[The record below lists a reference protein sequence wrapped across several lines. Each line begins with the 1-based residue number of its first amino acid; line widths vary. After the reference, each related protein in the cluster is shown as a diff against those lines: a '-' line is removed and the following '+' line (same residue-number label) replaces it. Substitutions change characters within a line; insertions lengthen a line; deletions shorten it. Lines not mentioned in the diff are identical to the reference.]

1 MFWKYVANL
10 QENTLCQSAISIKLL
25 RDFFETALRHGCSP
39 VNLLHIFWTS
49 FQKNTS
55 RWLRRY
61 YRLCSHDKRITHRC
75 FCKVWKMFIAV
86 QRGEFRIKNGAFRF
100 HLFFGLFLFF
110 IFIIKF
116 VFIYYLHFSFFF
128 FFFWW
133 SIKFLQQNINQLEH
147 GVITPWL
154 EAGIG
159 SPKLSVELYV
169 KLFLSAVSNDVT
181 GQRKNPRHVFC
192 WLLSRPKNYRNSL
205 SLSLKQNRGYET
217 ITSKNIS
224 INNHSTIK
232 AILFW
237 KEQKTFDICTHLFL
251 DWIWRDTT

>member
-1 MFWKYVANL
+1 MEDVHRGSEGWVQNKEWCFPL
-10 QENTLCQSAISIKLL
+10 SS
-25 RDFFETALRHGCSP
+25 
-39 VNLLHIFWTS
+39 IFWP
-49 FQKNTS
+49 F
-55 RWLRRY
+55 
-61 YRLCSHDKRITHRC
+61 
-75 FCKVWKMFIAV
+75 
-86 QRGEFRIKNGAFRF
+86 
-100 HLFFGLFLFF
+100 
-110 IFIIKF
+110 F
-116 VFIYYLHFSFFF
+116 VFYFHHKVCFYLLSSFFFFF